1 MSESRTGTRFPL
13 ALAIHGRGVDNATTA
28 DISAAGV
35 YIMAET
41 DLAVGSPI
49 EFDITLPGSFLGTRG
64 DVEVHCIGR
73 VVRKEAGAKN
83 SGKGKMRHGV
93 ACVIDQYKF
102 LRKKSQAKTKS
113 QAKAKAKTKP
123 KGKAKSKTSRK
134 AKGKGKR

>member
-13 ALAIHGRGVDNATTA
+13 ALAIHGRGVDNAATA

-49 EFDITLPGSFLGTRG
+49 EFDITLPGSFLGTRE

-73 VVRKEAGAKN
+73 VVRNEAGARN
-83 SGKGKMRHGV
+83 TSKGKTRHGV

-102 LRKKSQAKTKS
+102 LRKKAKPKS
-113 QAKAKAKTKP
+113 KPKAKAKP
-123 KGKAKSKTSRK
+123 KAKSK
-134 AKGKGKR
+134 AKGKARKKGKR